1 LWPLGVQRTALRLR
15 CWRFSEGLDVTNDL
29 AVQKRILNTLMLVA
43 GAGLTKFIEACR
55 QGATRCVLRPSKL
68 RSTEANVRQ
77 IIVATFTSLDG
88 IMQAPGGPQE
98 DPTGGFT
105 LGGWTA
111 PYFDEALG
119 ASLGE
124 IFGRPF
130 DLLLGRKTYDIFAAH
145 WPYVTDPND
154 PIARVFNRVTKY
166 VASRSNAKLTWR
178 NSQAL
183 GQDIIAS
190 LKKLKGEDGPDLLVQ
205 GSSDLLQTLWKNGL
219 VDEFSVLI
227 FPVVLGKGKRLFG
240 SGATPVGL
248 KLIKS
253 QSYPTGVIVANYKPD
268 SVVKTGDFQL
278 AEPTEAELERRRKLT

>member
-1 LWPLGVQRTALRLR
+1 MR
-15 CWRFSEGLDVTNDL
+15 N
-29 AVQKRILNTLMLVA
+29 
-43 GAGLTKFIEACR
+43 
-55 QGATRCVLRPSKL
+55 
-68 RSTEANVRQ
+68 
-77 IIVATFTSLDG
+77 IIVATFVSLDG

-98 DPTGGFT
+98 DPTGAFM

-119 ASLGE
+119 AFMGQ

-154 PIARVFNRVTKY
+154 PIAGVFNRATKY
-166 VASRSNAKLTWR
+166 VASRANPKLTWQ
-178 NSQAL
+178 NSHLL
-183 GQDIIAS
+183 GENVVAS
-190 LKKLKGEDGPDLLVQ
+190 LKTLKGGDGPDLLVQ
-205 GSSDLLQTLWKNGL
+205 GSSNLVQTLWRNGL
-219 VDEFSVLI
+219 VDELNVLI

-240 SGATPVGL
+240 EGVVPAGL

-268 SVVKTGDFQL
+268 GAVKTGDFQL
-278 AEPTEAELERRRKLT
+278 AEPSEAERERRRNLT